1 MWVRPTGRTKTTQ
14 VLSFCLGNKRHNAGA
29 LSPIGNARLPVN
41 RAPYAAVAGGS
52 AGKST
57 NFARLPSLSARLRE
71 KQGANKTVLGYP
83 VCLTVY

>member
-1 MWVRPTGRTKTTQ
+1 MWVWPTGRTKTTQ
-14 VLSFCLGNKRHNAGA
+14 VLSFCLGDKRHNAGA

-41 RAPYAAVAGGS
+41 REPYAAVAGVRPVK
-52 AGKST
+52 APT
-57 NFARLPSLSARLRE
+57 LPDCQAFLRK